1 MSLRPE
7 MRDLGGRL
15 VNIYMYRGSW
25 RNIFIWKMEN
35 QTEVRAEPDDDSGR
49 KEEEFKKLKAELELK
64 SGWEHRNTF
73 KIRKSQ
79 M

>member
-25 RNIFIWKMEN
+25 RNIFIWKLEN
-35 QTEVRAEPDDDSGR
+35 QTEV
-49 KEEEFKKLKAELELK
+49 
-64 SGWEHRNTF
+64 
-73 KIRKSQ
+73 
-79 M
+79 